1 MECLEARAI
10 LTEILYQVEIDQVAQ
25 NTGDHFKK
33 KKGNKLFASD
43 FRANL
48 MKQSLIWFNLQ
59 RDGTA
64 YGLSNTRGTFSQR
77 LQLQTSVLHQ
87 SMCMFKTGLSSS
99 YDD

>member
-1 MECLEARAI
+1 MSGSTGHLNRNLYI
-10 LTEILYQVEIDQVAQ
+10 RLKLTKWPKTLGI
-25 NTGDHFKK
+25 NSKK